1 MHELEFE
8 KLTVKQAGTYS
19 LPLVKKFYKTN
30 NMRAQ
35 APKGDAIF
43 IVTHG
48 TRLVAA
54 VRLSPNASSNVSP
67 NVNPNTIPN
76 SYGDDYLLRSLC
88 VSAEMQRQGIGSY
101 LLNQIQNKLNKM
113 SCYCFPYTHLT
124 NFYKSAGFVL
134 VAEDVASDAIRERFQ
149 CYRNNGKDIV
159 LMKHQSSN

>member
-8 KLTVKQAGTYS
+8 KLTVKQAEPYS

-43 IVTHG
+43 VVTHG

-54 VRLSPNASSNVSP
+54 VRLSPNSS
-67 NVNPNTIPN
+67 
-76 SYGDDYLLRSLC
+76 GDGYLLRSLC

-113 SCYCFPYTHLT
+113 SCYCFPYTHLMD
-124 NFYKSAGFVL
+124 FYKSAGFVL

-149 CYRNNGKDIV
+149 CYRNNGKNIV